1 MIKPDFKIDR
11 LLFYLL
17 LDFIFRVYIKD
28 NATIHCLYTN
38 WKALFFVLS
47 KLFFKKMKLLTTH
60 IVMSTR
66 YLKIVSL
73 GLIL

>member
-47 KLFFKKMKLLTTH
+47 KLFFKKNETTDH
-60 IVMSTR
+60 SHRDVDE
-66 YLKIVSL
+66 VS
-73 GLIL
+73 

>member
-47 KLFFKKMKLLTTH
+47 KLFKKNETTDH
-60 IVMSTR
+60 SHRDVDE
-66 YLKIVSL
+66 VS
-73 GLIL
+73 

>member
-1 MIKPDFKIDR
+1 MIKPDFKIDS

-47 KLFFKKMKLLTTH
+47 KLFKKNETTDH
-60 IVMSTR
+60 SHRDVDE
-66 YLKIVSL
+66 VS
-73 GLIL
+73 